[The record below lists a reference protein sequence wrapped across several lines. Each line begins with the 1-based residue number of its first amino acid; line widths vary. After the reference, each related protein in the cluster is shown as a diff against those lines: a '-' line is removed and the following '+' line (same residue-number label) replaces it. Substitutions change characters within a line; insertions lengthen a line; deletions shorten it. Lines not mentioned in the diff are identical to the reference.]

1 MLCLLTQSIR
11 GCPMKLSARNSA
23 SGPRSRSGCGRR
35 GSSTGMDLDKERD
48 MAGNHAA
55 DHGRRNFLQLA
66 AWGVG
71 VIALAA
77 GPARA
82 RAQTTT
88 ASPLKI
94 GMVGAG
100 RMGGALGA
108 LFVKAGHPVM
118 FSSRHPENLKSH
130 HDLVCRLLL
139 EKK

>member
-1 MLCLLTQSIR
+1 
-11 GCPMKLSARNSA
+11 
-23 SGPRSRSGCGRR
+23 
-35 GSSTGMDLDKERD
+35 

-55 DHGRRNFLQLA
+55 DHGRRDFLQRAGGGLVA
-66 AWGVG
+66 
-71 VIALAA
+71 ALAA

-108 LFVKAGHPVM
+108 VFVKAGHPVM
-118 FSSRHPENLKSH
+118 FSSRHPENLKE
-130 HDLVCRLLL
+130 LAARLGPLAQAGTVEQAIAFGDVVAMVVPYTAL
-139 EKK
+139 EEIGKTHGRVLATKKSYLWEKPATK